1 MAFPDRL
8 EDVKRLV
15 EQHRQLEHQTLL
27 LAVYF
32 NRPEDPD
39 SVYLLEVIS
48 QLGYDEVS
56 DDNEL
61 FEMSY
66 GSTEGFRVP
75 IGSRLNIILTNA
87 VELRVAIEKQ
97 WDSLRSL
104 LAAVELGPEQYQ
116 VIFSTGVGDDLIS
129 LLRQELVA
137 A

>member
-8 EDVKRLV
+8 PDVERLI
-15 EQHRQLEHQTLL
+15 EQHRRLEHQTLL

-32 NRPEDPD
+32 ARPEDSD

-75 IGSRLNIILTNA
+75 AGSQLNIILTNA
-87 VELRVAIEKQ
+87 VELRVAIEKR
-97 WDSLRSL
+97 WASISPL
-104 LAAVELGPEQYQ
+104 LAAVEAGPEQYQ
-116 VIFSTGVGDDLIS
+116 VIFSTGVGNDLVA
-129 LLRQELVA
+129 LLRRDLVA